1 MAGRLV
7 IYDSFFGNTEIIAN
21 AIGESLENTQVI
33 KVSEVSEADLVDI
46 EFLFVGSP
54 TRIFKASPTIMGFF
68 RNLENNSLTGV
79 KAAVFDTRIPVDQTD
94 SGFLRTMIKF
104 FGYADTKIAKVL
116 RKKGADLVINNEGFA
131 VTGTE
136 GPLVEGELER
146 AQDWAR
152 SILKK

>member
-7 IYDSFFGNTEIIAN
+7 IYDSFFGNTETIAK
-21 AIGESLENTQVI
+21 AIGEALDNAQVI
-33 KVSEVSEADLVDI
+33 KVSEVSEADLDDL

-54 TRIFKASPTIMGFF
+54 TRIFRASPTIMGFL
-68 RNLENNSLTGV
+68 RNLGSGSLSGV
-79 KAAVFDTRIPVDQTD
+79 KTAVFDTRIPVDQTD

-116 RKKGADLVINNEGFA
+116 KKKGAELVIHNEGFA

-152 SILKK
+152 SILN